1 VTDVKICGLTC
12 LDDALAAFEAGADY
26 LGFVLYD
33 KSPRGIADAALRR
46 IVDRLPGGARAIGVF
61 VNHARETVAT
71 VAADCGLHAV
81 QLHGDEDAG
90 DFEGFETRLW
100 RAVRCREGRFEP
112 APESW
117 SAERYVV
124 DAAVAGEYGGTGTA
138 ADWTAAA
145 RLAGRCPVMLAG
157 GLTEL
162 NVADAVRAVA
172 PLGVDTSSGV
182 EREPGRKDARKVA
195 SFIRNAKAAAAQGGP
210 GPFAVDR
217 PGASA

>member
-1 VTDVKICGLTC
+1 
-12 LDDALAAFEAGADY
+12 
-26 LGFVLYD
+26 
-33 KSPRGIADAALRR
+33 
-46 IVDRLPGGARAIGVF
+46 
-61 VNHARETVAT
+61 
-71 VAADCGLHAV
+71 
-81 QLHGDEDAG
+81 
-90 DFEGFETRLW
+90 
-100 RAVRCREGRFEP
+100 
-112 APESW
+112 
-117 SAERYVV
+117 
-124 DAAVAGEYGGTGTA
+124 VAGEYGGTGTA